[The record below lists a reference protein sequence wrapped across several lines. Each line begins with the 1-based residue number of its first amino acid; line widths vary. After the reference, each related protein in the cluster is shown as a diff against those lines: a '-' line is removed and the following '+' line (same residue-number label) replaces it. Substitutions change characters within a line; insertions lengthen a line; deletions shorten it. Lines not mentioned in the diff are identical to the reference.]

1 MRDPAPPRRRTHG
14 GTGAGALALV
24 KPLPPKAVAEGQALQ
39 GPTPLAT
46 IATSGRMGCGSRPCL
61 ARPASRRAL
70 CHPFEIQKR
79 PKKEG
84 YKPNFYSAI
93 PYAIYAHFR
102 RQDRPA
108 EVQVLGMGTLLAG
121 SLASFRKTLR
131 YFYPVQETAEALRT
145 EATGQKSRSTASR
158 RISTGKRARRA
169 FVNSASRSVLIP
181 WFRSCETSAAALC
194 EASPR
199 FAPHR
204 AGRHRTR
211 PHRWR

>member
-1 MRDPAPPRRRTHG
+1 MIQPLLAVERMVERVPGRWPLSSPCRRRRW
-14 GTGAGALALV
+14 
-24 KPLPPKAVAEGQALQ
+24 PKARLYKV
-39 GPTPLAT
+39 PTPVAT

-93 PYAIYAHFR
+93 PYAIYAYLR

-108 EVQVLGMGTLLAG
+108 EVQLLGMGTLLAG

>member
-1 MRDPAPPRRRTHG
+1 MSSPCRRRRW
-14 GTGAGALALV
+14 
-24 KPLPPKAVAEGQALQ
+24 PKARLYKGQ
-39 GPTPLAT
+39 
-46 IATSGRMGCGSRPCL
+46 RPWPQSP
-61 ARPASRRAL
+61 PAGGWAAVQDHVLRGQRLGGL

-93 PYAIYAHFR
+93 PYAIYAYLR
-102 RQDRPA
+102 SQDRPA
-108 EVQVLGMGTLLAG
+108 EVQLLGMGTLLAG